1 MTKLRKLH
9 IISFDNPFPPNYG
22 GAIDVFYK
30 LKALHD
36 LGIEI
41 TLHAFTY
48 GRSPHT
54 ELTKY
59 CKQVYYYPRK
69 KVTNFFDGLP
79 YIVSTRN
86 HPDLIKHLLLDTS
99 PILFEGLHTCY
110 LLDYPA
116 LIERKKFVRM
126 HNIEHDY
133 YRQLAKV
140 ESSFIKRAYFIW
152 ESIRLEKFT
161 NKLSNAQCIL
171 AISRNDFDTLNKKF
185 VKTEMLGPFHP
196 NEEVTSI
203 TGRGDY
209 ACYHGNLAVGEND
222 EAAKFLVSKVFAEM
236 DMPFVIAGN
245 KPSNSLKKMVARHKH
260 IQLIENVSTKEI
272 DQLITHAH
280 VNVIPTFQPTGIKL
294 KLINV
299 LYKGRFVLANHAM
312 IDGTGCE
319 DLCHQANTAEEFVS
333 QLNQINRLDF
343 EIQDLEKR
351 ISILEKLFSNKTQA
365 QNLVKLLFD

>member
-30 LKALHD
+30 LKALHE
-36 LGIEI
+36 LGVEI

-48 GRSPHT
+48 GRAPHN
-54 ELTKY
+54 ELSNY

-69 KVTNFFDGLP
+69 KITNIFDGLP
-79 YIVSTRN
+79 YIVSSRN
-86 HPDLIKHLLLDTS
+86 HPDLIKNLLKDHS

-110 LLDYPA
+110 LLNHPE

-133 YRQLAKV
+133 YRLLAKV
-140 ESSFIKRAYFIW
+140 ESSFIKRAYFRW
-152 ESIRLEKFT
+152 ESIRLAKFAK
-161 NKLSNAQCIL
+161 NLSHAQCIL
-171 AISRNDFDTLNKKF
+171 AISNNDFDTLNKEF
-185 VKTEMLGPFHP
+185 VKTEILGPFHP
-196 NEEVTSI
+196 NEKVTSI
-203 TGRGDY
+203 TGSGEY

-222 EAAKFLVSKVFAEM
+222 EAARFLVSNVFAEM
-236 DMPFVIAGN
+236 DMPLIIAGN
-245 KPSNSLKKMVARHKH
+245 KPSETLKKMAAGCKH
-260 IQLIENVSTKEI
+260 VKLVENVSTKEI

-319 DLCHQANTAEEFVS
+319 SLCYQANNAEEFVS
-333 QLNQINRLDF
+333 QLNKIRKLNF
-343 EIQDLEKR
+343 ETADVEKR
-351 ISILEKLFSNKTQA
+351 ISLLEKLFSNNTQA
-365 QNLVKLLFD
+365 QNLLKLLFD